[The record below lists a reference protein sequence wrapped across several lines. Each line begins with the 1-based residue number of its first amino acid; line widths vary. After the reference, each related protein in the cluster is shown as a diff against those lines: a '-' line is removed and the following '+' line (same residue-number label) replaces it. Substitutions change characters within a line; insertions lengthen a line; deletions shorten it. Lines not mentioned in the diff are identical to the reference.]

1 MRDFGSFGLLW
12 GGMMRKMF
20 IILVC
25 IAFIG
30 VLSASYWVI
39 DFNTCPQT
47 YQSQT
52 CISPTLVCGY
62 SGGITYCANPAS
74 ITAPGSTA
82 TSNVDQDSG
91 SYNGGYLIDCYA
103 FDSGSPYCNNEGSFW
118 CDRNNTCYTS
128 KHRDTTCTAS
138 VFGMSSCG
146 SCRSG
151 YGDCS
156 GDDDCET
163 QLGVSNCAVGSNNN
177 VPSCGNCVC
186 DSGAYDCDAGGAGV
200 GNGCEILNG
209 DSCSIGGLTG
219 VYSGCSGSVGNCVVP
234 TSYFVTGSRANYST
248 ANPLLW
254 GKNYGLGWLLNF
266 SNSTGSIWGVN
277 QYGCS
282 VYPDTTS
289 QCSAG
294 VPYTGATA
302 NTNLGTYN
310 VTAGT
315 FNVTGSGYIGGNST
329 CMKMFF
335 NSTMWFGVGSG
346 CQ

>member
-1 MRDFGSFGLLW
+1 
-12 GGMMRKMF
+12 
-20 IILVC
+20 
-25 IAFIG
+25 
-30 VLSASYWVI
+30 
-39 DFNTCPQT
+39 
-47 YQSQT
+47 
-52 CISPTLVCGY
+52 
-62 SGGITYCANPAS
+62 
-74 ITAPGSTA
+74 
-82 TSNVDQDSG
+82 
-91 SYNGGYLIDCYA
+91 
-103 FDSGSPYCNNEGSFW
+103 
-118 CDRNNTCYTS
+118 
-128 KHRDTTCTAS
+128 
-138 VFGMSSCG
+138 MSSCG